1 MVELQILPPPE
12 EHKMWGLWR
21 FPMERSSAKFCV
33 AYREAQRIWAV
44 FLEVKIYKTNPTV
57 SR

>member
-1 MVELQILPPPE
+1 
-12 EHKMWGLWR
+12 MWGLWR

-33 AYREAQRIWAV
+33 TYREAQRIWAV